1 MLRGRFLC
9 IMVLLLSL
17 CVGSMALASELKPV
31 TLTWVAGGVGGGWYT
46 QAGALASLINQK
58 EPKITIKVVP
68 GGGVVNPMRVSSG
81 EADLGWGI
89 TFVDKMAYKGLQPLY
104 KKAFPNVRAIGGYFG
119 YYHIHFI
126 AAAETGI
133 KTVKELADMVK
144 AGKPIRIAIPMK
156 GTSDLPLAE
165 RILAFY
171 GISLEDIKKAGGE
184 YFHAVYADMVSNYKD
199 RHVDFV
205 ITHLSLPAA
214 AVTEMFV
221 SRDSVLLAVSD
232 ECIDTISK
240 ELGTVPRE
248 TGLCV
253 IPAGTYKGQ
262 NEDVPAVAT
271 AGELLVNANVP
282 EDVVYT
288 ITKILCEN
296 IEEVYAAHPANKTFD
311 PKTGWKNIAVPLHPG
326 AEKYYKEK
334 GYMK

>member
-1 MLRGRFLC
+1 MMKGR
-9 IMVLLLSL
+9 VLWVLAVVLLSL
-17 CVGSMALASELKPV
+17 LGGVAIAQELKPV

-89 TFVDKMAYKGLQPLY
+89 TFVDKMAYQGLQPLY
-104 KKAFPNVRAIGGYFG
+104 KEPCPKVRAIGGYFG
-119 YYHIHFI
+119 YYHIHFV
-126 AAAETGI
+126 AAAEKGI
-133 KTVKELADMVK
+133 KTVKELVDMVK
-144 AGKPIRIAIPMK
+144 AGKPVRIAVPMK
-156 GTSDLPLAE
+156 GTSDLPIVE
-165 RILAFY
+165 KIFAFY
-171 GISLEDIKKAGGE
+171 GITLEDIKKAGGE

-221 SRDSVLLAVSD
+221 SRDSVLLAVSE
-232 ECIDTISK
+232 ECIDAISK

-262 NEDVPAVAT
+262 DKDVPAVAT
-271 AGELLVNANVP
+271 AGELLVRADVP
-282 EDVVYT
+282 DEVVYA

-296 IEEVYAAHPANKTFD
+296 IGEVHAAHPANKTFD
-311 PKTGWKNIAVPLHPG
+311 PKVGWKNIAVPLHPG